1 MLYVH
6 IKYLSFIDDQNLL
19 NTSQLTYL
27 LKALVFLLYIKLQL
41 LINYD

>member
-27 LKALVFLLYIKLQL
+27 LKALVFLLYIKLKL